1 MCMQK
6 LDITKSQQEIS
17 ELHRLLEKEFD
28 ALKDQKI
35 DMFEKYKAEKNEI
48 LTSISESGLL
58 EELQSLSNKSE
69 DYDEHTKTL
78 DILHKNISE
87 CSKLQSRNEVLI
99 RHKLIAIRETID
111 SFTIPNN
118 PLAETYDS
126 LGTMKKSSVKRPRN
140 F

>member
-1 MCMQK
+1 VCMQK
-6 LDITKSQQEIS
+6 FDIAKAQQEIS

-35 DMFEKYKAEKNEI
+35 DLFEKYQVEKNEI

-58 EELQSLSNKSE
+58 EELQSLSNQSE

>member
-6 LDITKSQQEIS
+6 LDITKAQQEIS

-35 DMFEKYKAEKNEI
+35 DLFEKYQTEKNEI
-48 LTSISESGLL
+48 LTSISESGLQ
-58 EELQSLSNKSE
+58 EELQSLSNQSE
-69 DYDEHTKTL
+69 DYDAHTRNL

>member
-1 MCMQK
+1 MQK
-6 LDITKSQQEIS
+6 LDITKLQQEIS

-35 DMFEKYKAEKNEI
+35 DLFEKYQTEKNEI

-58 EELQSLSNKSE
+58 EELQSLSNQSE
-69 DYDEHTKTL
+69 DYDAHTRNL

>member
-1 MCMQK
+1 MQK
-6 LDITKSQQEIS
+6 FDIAKAQQEIS

-35 DMFEKYKAEKNEI
+35 DLFEKYQAEKNEI

-58 EELQSLSNKSE
+58 EELQSLSNQSE

-111 SFTIPNN
+111 SFTMPNN

>member
-1 MCMQK
+1 MQK

-35 DMFEKYKAEKNEI
+35 DLFEKYQTEKNEI
-48 LTSISESGLL
+48 LTSISESGLI
-58 EELQSLSNKSE
+58 EELQSLSNQSE
-69 DYDEHTKTL
+69 DYDAHTRNL

>member
-35 DMFEKYKAEKNEI
+35 DLFEKYQTEKNEI

-58 EELQSLSNKSE
+58 EELQSLSNQSE
-69 DYDEHTKTL
+69 DYDAHTRNL
-78 DILHKNISE
+78 DILHKKISE

>member
-6 LDITKSQQEIS
+6 FDIAKAQQEIS

-35 DMFEKYKAEKNEI
+35 DLFEKYQAEKNEI

-58 EELQSLSNKSE
+58 EELQSLSNQSK
-69 DYDEHTKTL
+69 DYDAHTKNL

>member
-1 MCMQK
+1 MQK
-6 LDITKSQQEIS
+6 LDITKAQQEIS

-35 DMFEKYKAEKNEI
+35 DLFEKYQTEKNEI

-69 DYDEHTKTL
+69 DYDAHTRNL

>member
-1 MCMQK
+1 MQK
-6 LDITKSQQEIS
+6 FDIAKAQQEIS

-35 DMFEKYKAEKNEI
+35 DLFEKYQVEKNEI

-58 EELQSLSNKSE
+58 EELQSLSNQSE
-69 DYDEHTKTL
+69 DYDAHTKNL

>member
-1 MCMQK
+1 MQK
-6 LDITKSQQEIS
+6 LDITKAQQEIS

-35 DMFEKYKAEKNEI
+35 DLFEKYQTEKNEI

-58 EELQSLSNKSE
+58 GELQSLSNQSE
-69 DYDEHTKTL
+69 DYDAHTRNL

>member
-1 MCMQK
+1 MQK
-6 LDITKSQQEIS
+6 FDIAKAQQEIS

-35 DMFEKYKAEKNEI
+35 DLFEKYQVEKNEI

-58 EELQSLSNKSE
+58 EELQSLSNQSE

-111 SFTIPNN
+111 SFTMPNN

>member
-1 MCMQK
+1 
-6 LDITKSQQEIS
+6 
-17 ELHRLLEKEFD
+17 LEKEFD

-35 DMFEKYKAEKNEI
+35 DLFEKYQTEKNEI

-58 EELQSLSNKSE
+58 EELQSLSNQSE
-69 DYDEHTKTL
+69 DHDAHTRNL

>member
-1 MCMQK
+1 MQK
-6 LDITKSQQEIS
+6 LDITKAQQEIS

-35 DMFEKYKAEKNEI
+35 DLFEKYQAEKNEI

-58 EELQSLSNKSE
+58 EELQSLSNQSE
-69 DYDEHTKTL
+69 DYDAHTRNL

>member
-1 MCMQK
+1 MQK
-6 LDITKSQQEIS
+6 LDITKAQQEIS

-35 DMFEKYKAEKNEI
+35 DLFEKYQTEKNEI

-58 EELQSLSNKSE
+58 EELQSLSNQSE
-69 DYDEHTKTL
+69 DYDAHTRNL

>member
-1 MCMQK
+1 MQK
-6 LDITKSQQEIS
+6 LDITKAQQEIS

-35 DMFEKYKAEKNEI
+35 DLFEKYQTEKNEI

-58 EELQSLSNKSE
+58 EELQSLSNQSE
-69 DYDEHTKTL
+69 DYVAHTRNL

>member
-1 MCMQK
+1 MQK
-6 LDITKSQQEIS
+6 FDIAKAQQEIS

-35 DMFEKYKAEKNEI
+35 DLFEKYQTEKNEI

-58 EELQSLSNKSE
+58 EELQSLSNQSE
-69 DYDEHTKTL
+69 DYDAHTRNL

>member
-1 MCMQK
+1 MQK
-6 LDITKSQQEIS
+6 FDITKAQQEIS

-35 DMFEKYKAEKNEI
+35 DLFEKYQTEKNEI

-58 EELQSLSNKSE
+58 EELQSLSNQSE
-69 DYDEHTKTL
+69 DYVAHTRNL

>member
-35 DMFEKYKAEKNEI
+35 DLFEKYQTEKNEI

-58 EELQSLSNKSE
+58 GELQSLSNQSE
-69 DYDEHTKTL
+69 DYDAHTRNL

>member
-6 LDITKSQQEIS
+6 FDIAKAQQEIS

-35 DMFEKYKAEKNEI
+35 DLFEKYQAEKNEI

-58 EELQSLSNKSE
+58 EELQSLSNQSE
-69 DYDEHTKTL
+69 DYDAHTRNL
-78 DILHKNISE
+78 DILHKKISE

>member
-1 MCMQK
+1 MKK
-6 LDITKSQQEIS
+6 LDITKAQQEIS

-35 DMFEKYKAEKNEI
+35 DLFEKYQTEKNEI

-58 EELQSLSNKSE
+58 EELQSLSNQSE
-69 DYDEHTKTL
+69 DYDAHTRNL

>member
-1 MCMQK
+1 MQK
-6 LDITKSQQEIS
+6 FDIAKAQQEIS

-35 DMFEKYKAEKNEI
+35 DLFEKYQAEKNEI

-58 EELQSLSNKSE
+58 EELQSLSNQSE

>member
-6 LDITKSQQEIS
+6 FDIAKAQQEIS

-35 DMFEKYKAEKNEI
+35 DLFEKYQVEKNEI

-58 EELQSLSNKSE
+58 EELQSLSNQSE
-69 DYDEHTKTL
+69 DYDAHTKNL

>member
-1 MCMQK
+1 MQK
-6 LDITKSQQEIS
+6 FDIAKAQQEIS

-35 DMFEKYKAEKNEI
+35 DLFEKYQAEKNEI

-58 EELQSLSNKSE
+58 EELQSLSNQSE
-69 DYDEHTKTL
+69 DYDAHTRNL

>member
-6 LDITKSQQEIS
+6 FDIAKAQQEIS

-35 DMFEKYKAEKNEI
+35 DLFEKYQVEKNEI

-58 EELQSLSNKSE
+58 EELQSLSNQSE

>member
-6 LDITKSQQEIS
+6 FDIAKAQQEIS

-35 DMFEKYKAEKNEI
+35 DLFEKYQAEKNEI

-58 EELQSLSNKSE
+58 EELQSLSNQSE
-69 DYDEHTKTL
+69 DYDAHTRNL

>member
-1 MCMQK
+1 MRN
-6 LDITKSQQEIS
+6 TKP
-17 ELHRLLEKEFD
+17 K
-28 ALKDQKI
+28 
-35 DMFEKYKAEKNEI
+35 KNEI

-58 EELQSLSNKSE
+58 EELQSLSNQSE
-69 DYDEHTKTL
+69 DYDAHTKTL

-111 SFTIPNN
+111 SFTMPNN

>member
-6 LDITKSQQEIS
+6 FDIAKAQEEIS

-35 DMFEKYKAEKNEI
+35 DLFEKYQAEKNEI

-58 EELQSLSNKSE
+58 EELQSLSNQSE
-69 DYDEHTKTL
+69 DYDAHTKNL

>member
-1 MCMQK
+1 MQK
-6 LDITKSQQEIS
+6 LDITKSRQEIS

-35 DMFEKYKAEKNEI
+35 DLFEKYQTEKNEI

-58 EELQSLSNKSE
+58 EELQSLSNQSE
-69 DYDEHTKTL
+69 DYDAHTRNL

>member
-1 MCMQK
+1 MQK
-6 LDITKSQQEIS
+6 LDITKAQQEIS

-35 DMFEKYKAEKNEI
+35 DLFEKYQTEKNEV

-58 EELQSLSNKSE
+58 EELQSLSNQSE
-69 DYDEHTKTL
+69 DYDAHTRNL

>member
-1 MCMQK
+1 MQK
-6 LDITKSQQEIS
+6 LDITKAQQEIS

-35 DMFEKYKAEKNEI
+35 DLFEKYQAEKNEI

-58 EELQSLSNKSE
+58 GELQSLSNQSE
-69 DYDEHTKTL
+69 GYDAHTRNL

>member
-1 MCMQK
+1 MQK
-6 LDITKSQQEIS
+6 FDIAKAQQEIS

-35 DMFEKYKAEKNEI
+35 DLFEKYQVEKNEI

-58 EELQSLSNKSE
+58 EELQSLSNQSE
-69 DYDEHTKTL
+69 DYDAHTRNL

>member
-6 LDITKSQQEIS
+6 LDITKAQQEIS

-35 DMFEKYKAEKNEI
+35 DLFEKYQAEKNEI

-58 EELQSLSNKSE
+58 EELQSLSNQSE
-69 DYDEHTKTL
+69 DYDAHTRNL

>member
-6 LDITKSQQEIS
+6 LDITKAQQEIS

-35 DMFEKYKAEKNEI
+35 DLFEKYQTEQNEI

-58 EELQSLSNKSE
+58 EELQSLSNQSE
-69 DYDEHTKTL
+69 DHDAHTRNL

>member
-35 DMFEKYKAEKNEI
+35 DMFEKYQAEKNEI

>member
-6 LDITKSQQEIS
+6 FDIAKAQQEIS

-35 DMFEKYKAEKNEI
+35 DLFEKYQAEKNEI

-58 EELQSLSNKSE
+58 EELQSLSNQSE

-111 SFTIPNN
+111 SFTMPNN

>member
-35 DMFEKYKAEKNEI
+35 DLFEKYQAEKNEI

-58 EELQSLSNKSE
+58 GELQSLSNQSE
-69 DYDEHTKTL
+69 DYDAHTRNL

>member
-35 DMFEKYKAEKNEI
+35 DLFEKYQAEKNEI

-58 EELQSLSNKSE
+58 EELQSLSNQSE
-69 DYDEHTKTL
+69 DYDAHTRNL

>member
-6 LDITKSQQEIS
+6 FDIAKAQQEIS

-35 DMFEKYKAEKNEI
+35 DLFEKYQAEKNEI

-58 EELQSLSNKSE
+58 EELQSLSNQSE
-69 DYDEHTKTL
+69 DYDAHTKNL

>member
-1 MCMQK
+1 MQK

-35 DMFEKYKAEKNEI
+35 DLFEKYQTEKNEI

-58 EELQSLSNKSE
+58 EELQSLSNQSE
-69 DYDEHTKTL
+69 DYDAHTRNL